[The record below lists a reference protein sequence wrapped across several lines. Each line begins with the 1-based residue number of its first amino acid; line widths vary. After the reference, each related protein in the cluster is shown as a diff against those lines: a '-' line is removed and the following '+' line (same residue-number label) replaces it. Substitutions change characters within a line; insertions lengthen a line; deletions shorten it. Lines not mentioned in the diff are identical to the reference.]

1 MATWTARRFAE
12 VDRLKIMSQVQLRA
26 LLLPHA
32 AYLESRGVMLPPIE
46 DGEIDL
52 VMLSGVLM
60 NPDENMPPRLV
71 DALYL
76 INEMATDEGMDA
88 LVEAAQQ
95 SGRTLVAGASAT
107 PADVAV
113 EVWLKWP
120 DLLDR
125 KHAENLITRPRSFE
139 YFLGRA
145 DAPRKVPPDDFTR
158 RAALEKQLDDW
169 FDGNRRGRGCRV
181 LRFDRDAKVWFL
193 VRHGM
198 PVKREGSMKDGKPD
212 SVFYRPEKHDVVV
225 YDTERDELG
234 INASGRKEKKL
245 YCQAFGDHLF
255 GNVDHFPGENKY
267 TLDPLK
273 EDGANALVCSDV
285 DGLED
290 VTLVELWFFYGGGYD
305 DVEIR
310 KASDVFA
317 AMAARGRSISRMAR
331 LPRAVFSVKFASA
344 PRPRRFTVR
353 PPNITQYTRDE
364 DSELVE
370 LWMLKRGFIRPLL
383 MDSDA
388 NADKTMASA

>member
-1 MATWTARRFAE
+1 MATLTTRRFAE

-32 AYLESRGVMLPPIE
+32 AYLESRGVLLPPIE
-46 DGEIDL
+46 NGEIDL

-88 LVEAAQQ
+88 LLEAVQQ
-95 SGRTLVAGASAT
+95 SGRTLEAGASAT
-107 PADVAV
+107 PADIAV

-120 DLLDR
+120 QLLDR

-139 YFLGRA
+139 YFVGRTKQL
-145 DAPRKVPPDDFTR
+145 PPVPHDDR
-158 RAALEKQLDDW
+158 EKRAALERRLDDW

-225 YDTERDELG
+225 YDAERDELG
-234 INASGRKEKKL
+234 INASGKKEKKL

-255 GNVDHFPGENKY
+255 ENADHFAGDDKY

-273 EDGANALVCSDV
+273 EDGAGSLVCSDV
-285 DGLED
+285 EGLEE
-290 VTLVELWFFYGGGYD
+290 VTLVELWFFHGGGYD
-305 DVEIR
+305 DIEIR
-310 KASDVFA
+310 KATDVFA
-317 AMAARGRSISRMAR
+317 AMAARDRNISRMAR
-331 LPRAVFSVKFASA
+331 LSRAIFSVKFASA
-344 PRPRRFTVR
+344 PRPRRFTIR
-353 PPNITQYTRDE
+353 PSNITQYTRDE

-370 LWMLKRGFIRPLL
+370 RWMLRRGFIRPLV
-383 MDSDA
+383 MESDA
-388 NADKTMASA
+388 AAE